1 MRSRSV
7 RRGIVRV
14 RECDSAL
21 RSGARA
27 LTKLA
32 PSERPLVEQV
42 RARAHTGTRS
52 PERKVTSAQI

>member
-1 MRSRSV
+1 M
-7 RRGIVRV
+7 